1 MDEGQDL
8 FMPEGQSATCLI
20 AAAPGFRSTQQSPL
34 PPRDV
39 EGKGKLEACG
49 YSLILLVTAPLP

>member
-1 MDEGQDL
+1 
-8 FMPEGQSATCLI
+8 MPEGQSATCLI

-34 PPRDV
+34 PPRNV

-49 YSLILLVTAPLP
+49 YSLILLVIAPLP